1 MHLLFKYRSGW
12 HLPVTGVAVASS
24 ILCIST
30 TLNKKDLQYG
40 IFISRINA
48 LSNIQGEYYR
58 NINGF
63 SMDIFPKVSKIGSHF
78 FIGLAMVALGRSG
91 QIIRIGNGNRAETK
105 ATGREKPVTDREGAI
120 AAGSGGNRPETGRV
134 GSQA

>member
-1 MHLLFKYRSGW
+1 MHLSFKYRSGW

-30 TLNKKDLQYG
+30 TLNKRDLQYG

-78 FIGLAMVALGRSG
+78 FIVSAAADLSVQASSSAQSAFWADQQKLPALPQYHR
-91 QIIRIGNGNRAETK
+91 R
-105 ATGREKPVTDREGAI
+105 
-120 AAGSGGNRPETGRV
+120 
-134 GSQA
+134 